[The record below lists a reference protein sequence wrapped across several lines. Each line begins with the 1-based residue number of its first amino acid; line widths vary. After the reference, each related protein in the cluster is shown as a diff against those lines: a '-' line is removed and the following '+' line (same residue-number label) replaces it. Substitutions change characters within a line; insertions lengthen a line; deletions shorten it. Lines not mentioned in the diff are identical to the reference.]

1 MEKKSKRR
9 WEIPQQTR
17 EKPEVSAQ
25 SLTGVKGRGTPT
37 SVATLGQGR
46 LPNWL
51 DAEKPRWPHRRDAGA
66 AGGSSRAGR
75 GGGARRE
82 AALGQGQVHRAGGAG
97 SARPVLEAADSPA

>member
-9 WEIPQQTR
+9 WEIPKQTR

-46 LPNWL
+46 RPSWL
-51 DAEKPRWPHRRDAGA
+51 YAETMH
-66 AGGSSRAGR
+66 GGV
-75 GGGARRE
+75 E
-82 AALGQGQVHRAGGAG
+82 EPL
-97 SARPVLEAADSPA
+97 DKF